1 MATTPFSKLAYKTLQ
16 QGKGIAGLA
25 HKELSTKLM
34 ELLAPEAVP
43 STESVPPDLLK
54 DLRSSM
60 AQLEERDWDEAQQGT
75 YPESQLFDAPWLDWA
90 SRYPLVWLDLPSM
103 WNLSLIHI

>member
-34 ELLAPEAVP
+34 ELLAPRR
-43 STESVPPDLLK
+43 
-54 DLRSSM
+54 RSQHREHSSGSAEGP
-60 AQLEERDWDEAQQGT
+60 AQLHGSAGGT
-75 YPESQLFDAPWLDWA
+75 RLG
-90 SRYPLVWLDLPSM
+90 
-103 WNLSLIHI
+103 